1 MSRRW
6 LFVLMLVCALV
17 LVMPRAWAQWP
28 PETHPTDQNR
38 DIVMSW
44 DRSAVPGDVELWA
57 PRTVLGFS
65 HDLAFKYGQIHVVCG
80 SASDSEFGRCPT
92 ESDLSSSGG
101 TGTTEIALRLVELR
115 TGLRTEIR
123 AVGNLQRA
131 MSGYRCTLDYWDSV
145 PRVLNSA
152 FWYTCGI
159 GSGADQPLGTGIEMI
174 LPQREISRLVAG
186 HWKATMRLN
195 IKADPTAAPVATA
208 TFNFD
213 FTVTD
218 YDAISIY
225 FPGFDG
231 IAPLVNMDLRYDPI
245 RKVVGGYKE
254 VDMCLYDGVG
264 SQSEFLGVTVRDSGP
279 RPPPGRDY
287 AVWHGDGGSDDTQRL
302 DYQVGLKYGG
312 NLLAMK
318 HGEEQLLRGIDS
330 AQLRLVMLPGINQP
344 VYCVPTPLVLE
355 TPPTPIASKR
365 PGLYDGEL
373 TVELRVPTA
382 KP

>member
-1 MSRRW
+1 MNRRV
-6 LFVLMLVCALV
+6 LLVLMLVCALV
-17 LVMPRAWAQWP
+17 VLAPRAWAQWP
-28 PETHPTDQNR
+28 PETHPADQSR

-57 PRTVLGFS
+57 RRTVLGFS
-65 HDLAFKYGQIHVVCG
+65 HDRLLRYGQIHALCE
-80 SASDSEFGRCPT
+80 SNSDPALGRCRTDPLIG
-92 ESDLSSSGG
+92 EAEG
-101 TGTTEIALRLVELR
+101 TSEVVVRAVEQR
-115 TGLRTEIR
+115 TGLWAEIR
-123 AVGNLQRA
+123 SVGYLERVNSDRSCLGDFWQPMLRPLFA
-131 MSGYRCTLDYWDSV
+131 ARLD
-145 PRVLNSA
+145 L
-152 FWYTCGI
+152 CGT
-159 GSGADQPLGTGIEMI
+159 GESLGTGVRLTMPAEE
-174 LPQREISRLVAG
+174 LKRLVAG

-195 IKADPTAAPVATA
+195 IKADPAAAPVATA
-208 TFNFD
+208 IFNFD

-231 IAPLVNMDLRYDPI
+231 VAPLVNMDLRYDPI
-245 RKVVGGYKE
+245 RKVVAGRKE

-264 SQSEFLGVTVRDSGP
+264 SQSDFLGVTVRDSGP
-279 RPPPGRDY
+279 RPPPGRDF
-287 AVWHGDGGSDDTQRL
+287 AVWHQDGGSDDTQRL
-302 DYQVGLKYGG
+302 DYQVGLNYGG

-330 AQLRLVMLPGINQP
+330 AQLRMVLLPGISQP
-344 VYCVPTPLVLE
+344 VYCVPTPLTLE

-365 PGLYDGEL
+365 PGLYEGEL

>member
-1 MSRRW
+1 MNRRV
-6 LFVLMLVCALV
+6 LLVLMLVCALV
-17 LVMPRAWAQWP
+17 VLAPRAWAQWP
-28 PETHPTDQNR
+28 PETHPADQSR
-38 DIVMSW
+38 DIVMTW

-65 HDLAFKYGQIHVVCG
+65 HDLAMKYGQIHVVCG

-92 ESDLSSSGG
+92 EGVPSGADG
-101 TGTTEIALRLVELR
+101 ISEVLLALADQR
-115 TGLRTEIR
+115 TGLRIEIR
-123 AVGNLQRA
+123 ALGSLQRV
-131 MSGYRCTLDYWDSV
+131 MSDWGCGTDYWDTLQ
-145 PRVLNSA
+145 RVLHSA
-152 FWYTCGI
+152 SWYTCG
-159 GSGADQPLGTGIEMI
+159 ADQPIGTGVRLSVPAEE
-174 LPQREISRLVAG
+174 LARLVAG

-231 IAPLVNMDLRYDPI
+231 VAPLVNMDLRYDPI
-245 RKVVGGYKE
+245 RKVVAGRKD

-264 SQSEFLGVTVRDSGP
+264 SQSEFLGVTLRDSGP
-279 RPPPGRDY
+279 RPPPGRDF
-287 AVWHGDGGSDDTQRL
+287 AVWHQDGGSDDTQRL
-302 DYQVGLKYGG
+302 DYQVGLNYGG
-312 NLLAMK
+312 SLLAMK

-330 AQLRLVMLPGINQP
+330 AQLRMVLLPGISQP
-344 VYCVPTPLVLE
+344 VYCVPTPLTLE

>member
-6 LFVLMLVCALV
+6 MCVLMLVCALVLV

-28 PETHPTDQNR
+28 PETHPTDQSR

-44 DRSAVPGDVELWA
+44 DRSTVPGDVVLWK

-92 ESDLSSSGG
+92 ESELNSLG
-101 TGTTEIALRLVELR
+101 GTTEITLRLVELR

-123 AVGNLQRA
+123 AVGSLQRV
-131 MSGYRCTLDYWDSV
+131 MSGPRCSLDYWDD
-145 PRVLNSA
+145 RKRLLNSA
-152 FWYTCGI
+152 FWFTCGM
-159 GSGADQPLGTGIEMI
+159 GSGADQPLGTGVEII

-195 IKADPTAAPVATA
+195 IKADPAAAPVATA

-254 VDMCLYDGVG
+254 VGMCLYDGVG

-279 RPPPGRDY
+279 RPPPGRDF

-302 DYQVGLKYGG
+302 DYQVSLKYGG
-312 NLLAMK
+312 NRLAMK
-318 HGEEQLLRGIDS
+318 NGEEQLLRGIDS
-330 AQLRLVMLPGINQP
+330 AQLRLVMLPGISQP

>member
-6 LFVLMLVCALV
+6 MCVLMLVCALV

-28 PETHPTDQNR
+28 PETHPTDQSR

-65 HDLAFKYGQIHVVCG
+65 HDLAMKYGQIHVVCG
-80 SASDSEFGRCPT
+80 SASDSEFGKCPT
-92 ESDLSSSGG
+92 ESEPRMSV
-101 TGTTEIALRLVELR
+101 GTTEIALRLVDLR
-115 TGLRTEIR
+115 TGLRTEVR
-123 AVGNLQRA
+123 AVGSLLRV
-131 MSGYRCTLDYWDSV
+131 MSGPRCNIDYWDSQK
-145 PRVLNSA
+145 RILNEA
-152 FWYTCGI
+152 FWYECVSDEPI
-159 GSGADQPLGTGIEMI
+159 GTGAALTIPASE
-174 LPQREISRLVAG
+174 LAKLVAG
-186 HWKATMRLN
+186 RWQATMRLN
-195 IKADPTAAPVATA
+195 VKADPTAVPVATA

-279 RPPPGRDY
+279 RPPPGRDF
-287 AVWHGDGGSDDTQRL
+287 AVWHADGGSDDTQRL

>member
-6 LFVLMLVCALV
+6 MCALMLVCALV

-28 PETHPTDQNR
+28 PETHPTDQSR

-44 DRSAVPGDVELWA
+44 DRSTVPGDVELWA

-65 HDLAFKYGQIHVVCG
+65 HDLAMKYGQIHVVCG

-92 ESDLSSSGG
+92 EGVPSGADGISEVSLALSDQ
-101 TGTTEIALRLVELR
+101 R

-123 AVGNLQRA
+123 ALGSLQRI
-131 MSGYRCTLDYWDSV
+131 MSDWGCAVDYWDTLQ
-145 PRVLNSA
+145 RVLHSA
-152 FWYTCGI
+152 SWYTCG
-159 GSGADQPLGTGIEMI
+159 ADQPIGTGVR
-174 LPQREISRLVAG
+174 LSVPSRELSRLVAG

-195 IKADPTAAPVATA
+195 IKADPAASPVATA

-279 RPPPGRDY
+279 RPPPGRDF
-287 AVWHGDGGSDDTQRL
+287 AVWHSDGGSDDTQRL

>member
-6 LFVLMLVCALV
+6 MCALMLVCALV

-28 PETHPTDQNR
+28 PETHPTDQSR

-44 DRSAVPGDVELWA
+44 DRSTVPGDVELWA

-65 HDLAFKYGQIHVVCG
+65 HDLAMKYGQIHVVCG

-92 ESDLSSSGG
+92 EGVPSGADGISEVSLALSDQ
-101 TGTTEIALRLVELR
+101 R

-123 AVGNLQRA
+123 ALGSLQRI
-131 MSGYRCTLDYWDSV
+131 MSDWGCAVDYWDTLQ
-145 PRVLNSA
+145 RVLHSA
-152 FWYTCGI
+152 SWYTCG
-159 GSGADQPLGTGIEMI
+159 ADQPIGTGVR
-174 LPQREISRLVAG
+174 LSVPSRELSRLVAG

-195 IKADPTAAPVATA
+195 IKADPAASPVATA

-279 RPPPGRDY
+279 RPPPGRDF
-287 AVWHGDGGSDDTQRL
+287 AVWHADGGSDDTQRL

>member
-65 HDLAFKYGQIHVVCG
+65 HDLAFKYGQAHVVCE

-92 ESDLSSSGG
+92 EGDSSIVSGPS
-101 TGTTEIALRLVELR
+101 EIVLRLVESR
-115 TGLRTEIR
+115 TGLRTELR
-123 AVGNLQRA
+123 AVGSLQRV
-131 MSGYRCTLDYWDSV
+131 MSGPRCNLDYWDD
-145 PRVLNSA
+145 RKRILNEA
-152 FWYTCGI
+152 FWYECV
-159 GSGADQPLGTGIEMI
+159 SDQPIGTGAALIVPASE
-174 LPQREISRLVAG
+174 LARLVAG

-195 IKADPTAAPVATA
+195 IKADPAAAPVATA
-208 TFNFD
+208 VFNFD

-245 RKVVGGYKE
+245 RKMVGGYKE

-264 SQSEFLGVTVRDSGP
+264 SQSEFLGITVRDSGP

-330 AQLRLVMLPGINQP
+330 AQLRLVMLPGISQP

>member
-1 MSRRW
+1 MNRRV
-6 LFVLMLVCALV
+6 LLVLMLVCALV
-17 LVMPRAWAQWP
+17 VLAPRARAQWP
-28 PETHPTDQNR
+28 PETHPADQNR
-38 DIVMSW
+38 DIVMTW

-65 HDLAFKYGQIHVVCG
+65 HDLTMKYGQIHVVCG
-80 SASDSEFGRCPT
+80 SASDSEFGKCPT
-92 ESDLSSSGG
+92 EGIPAIS

-115 TGLRTEIR
+115 TGLHAEIH
-123 AVGNLQRA
+123 VLGSLQRI
-131 MSGYRCTLDYWDSV
+131 MSDWGCSPDYWDSSQ
-145 PRVLNSA
+145 RMLHEA
-152 FWYTCGI
+152 FWVTCGP
-159 GSGADQPLGTGIEMI
+159 DQPIGTGAKLVVPSFE
-174 LPQREISRLVAG
+174 LARLVAG
-186 HWKATMRLN
+186 HWQATMRLKV
-195 IKADPTAAPVATA
+195 KADPAVAPVATA

-231 IAPLVNMDLRYDPI
+231 VAPLVNMDLRYDPI
-245 RKVVGGYKE
+245 RKVVAGRKE

-279 RPPPGRDY
+279 RPPPGRDF
-287 AVWHGDGGSDDTQRL
+287 AVWHQDGGSDDTQRL
-302 DYQVGLKYGG
+302 DYQVGLNYGG

-330 AQLRLVMLPGINQP
+330 AQLRMVLLPGIGQP
-344 VYCVPTPLVLE
+344 VYCVPTPLTLE

>member
-1 MSRRW
+1 MNRRV
-6 LFVLMLVCALV
+6 LLVLMLVCALV
-17 LVMPRAWAQWP
+17 VLAPRAWAQWP
-28 PETHPTDQNR
+28 PETHPADQSR
-38 DIVMSW
+38 DIVMTW

-65 HDLAFKYGQIHVVCG
+65 HDLAMKYGQIHVVCG

-92 ESDLSSSGG
+92 EGDPSLISRTS
-101 TGTTEIALRLVELR
+101 EVVLRLAEQR
-115 TGLRTEIR
+115 TGLIAEAR
-123 AVGNLQRA
+123 AIGSLQRI
-131 MSGYRCTLDYWDSV
+131 MSGRICGNDFWDKTQRPLYSAYWSICSV
-145 PRVLNSA
+145 
-152 FWYTCGI
+152 GI
-159 GSGADQPLGTGIEMI
+159 SDEPLGTGVELI
-174 LPQREISRLVAG
+174 LPQHEMSRLVAG

-195 IKADPTAAPVATA
+195 IKADPAAAPVATA

-231 IAPLVNMDLRYDPI
+231 VAPLVNMDLRYDPI
-245 RKVVGGYKE
+245 RKVVAGRKD

-279 RPPPGRDY
+279 RPPPGRDF
-287 AVWHGDGGSDDTQRL
+287 AVWHQDGGSDDTQRL
-302 DYQVGLKYGG
+302 DYQVGLNYGG

-330 AQLRLVMLPGINQP
+330 AQLRMVLLPGISQP
-344 VYCVPTPLVLE
+344 VYCVPTPLTLE

-365 PGLYDGEL
+365 PGLYEGEL

>member
-6 LFVLMLVCALV
+6 MCVLMLVCALV

-28 PETHPTDQNR
+28 PETHPTDQSR

-44 DRSAVPGDVELWA
+44 DRSAVPGDVVLWK

-92 ESDLSSSGG
+92 ESELNSLG
-101 TGTTEIALRLVELR
+101 GTTEITLRLVELR

-123 AVGNLQRA
+123 AVGSLQRV
-131 MSGYRCTLDYWDSV
+131 MSGPRCSLDYWDD
-145 PRVLNSA
+145 RKRLLNSA
-152 FWYTCGI
+152 FWFTCGM
-159 GSGADQPLGTGIEMI
+159 GSGADQPLGTGVEII

-195 IKADPTAAPVATA
+195 IKAGPAAAPVATA

-245 RKVVGGYKE
+245 RKMVGGYKE

-279 RPPPGRDY
+279 RPPPGRDF

-302 DYQVGLKYGG
+302 DYQVSLKYGG
-312 NLLAMK
+312 NRLAMK
-318 HGEEQLLRGIDS
+318 NGEEQLLRGIDS
-330 AQLRLVMLPGINQP
+330 AQLRLVMLPGISQP

>member
-1 MSRRW
+1 MNRRV
-6 LFVLMLVCALV
+6 LLVLMLVCALV
-17 LVMPRAWAQWP
+17 VLAPRAWAQWP
-28 PETHPTDQNR
+28 PETHPRDQSR
-38 DIVMSW
+38 DIVMTW

-65 HDLAFKYGQIHVVCG
+65 HDLAMKYGQIHVVCG
-80 SASDSEFGRCPT
+80 SASDPEFGRCPT
-92 ESDLSSSGG
+92 EGTPAIS

-115 TGLRTEIR
+115 TGLHAEIR
-123 AVGNLQRA
+123 ALGSLQRA
-131 MSGYRCTLDYWDSV
+131 MSGYRCGSDYWDGEQ
-145 PRVLNSA
+145 RKLNA
-152 FWYTCGI
+152 TYWYRC
-159 GSGADQPLGTGIEMI
+159 GADEPIGTGAAMTVPASE
-174 LPQREISRLVAG
+174 LARLVAG
-186 HWKATMRLN
+186 HWRATMRLN
-195 IKADPTAAPVATA
+195 IKAEPAAAPVATA

-231 IAPLVNMDLRYDPI
+231 VAPLVNMDLRYDPI
-245 RKVVGGYKE
+245 RKVVAGRKD

-279 RPPPGRDY
+279 RPPPGRDF
-287 AVWHGDGGSDDTQRL
+287 AVWHQDGGSDDTQRL
-302 DYQVGLKYGG
+302 DYQVGLNYGG

-330 AQLRLVMLPGINQP
+330 AQLRMVLLPGISQP
-344 VYCVPTPLVLE
+344 VYCVPTPLTLE

>member
-6 LFVLMLVCALV
+6 MCVLMLVCALV

-28 PETHPTDQNR
+28 PETHPTDQSR

-92 ESDLSSSGG
+92 EGALPLI
-101 TGTTEIALRLVELR
+101 TGTSEVVLLFVEQR
-115 TGLRTEIR
+115 TGMVAEARAIGSLRRI
-123 AVGNLQRA
+123 
-131 MSGYRCTLDYWDSV
+131 MSGRICARDFWEET
-145 PRVLNSA
+145 PRPLYSA
-152 FWYTCGI
+152 FWFRCGV
-159 GSGADQPLGTGIEMI
+159 GSGADEPIGTGFELR
-174 LPQREISRLVAG
+174 LPEREISRLVAG

-195 IKADPTAAPVATA
+195 IKADPAAAPVATA

-245 RKVVGGYKE
+245 RKMVGGYKE

-279 RPPPGRDY
+279 RPPPGRDF

>member
-28 PETHPTDQNR
+28 PETHPTDQSR

-92 ESDLSSSGG
+92 DGVPSIVSGPS
-101 TGTTEIALRLVELR
+101 EIVLRLVESR
-115 TGLRTEIR
+115 TGLRTELR
-123 AVGNLQRA
+123 VLGSLQRVLNDWTC
-131 MSGYRCTLDYWDSV
+131 SPDYWDSSQ
-145 PRVLNSA
+145 RALHEA
-152 FWYTCGI
+152 FYYTCGI
-159 GSGADQPLGTGIEMI
+159 DQPIGTGSKLVFPSSE
-174 LPQREISRLVAG
+174 LTRLVAG

-195 IKADPTAAPVATA
+195 IKADPSLAPVATA

-245 RKVVGGYKE
+245 RKMVGGYKE

-330 AQLRLVMLPGINQP
+330 AQLRLVMLPGISQP

-365 PGLYDGEL
+365 PGLYNGEL

>member
-1 MSRRW
+1 MC
-6 LFVLMLVCALV
+6 VLMLVCALV

-28 PETHPTDQNR
+28 PETHPTDQSR

-92 ESDLSSSGG
+92 ESELSVSG
-101 TGTTEIALRLVELR
+101 GTTEIALRLVELR

-123 AVGNLQRA
+123 AVGSVQRV
-131 MSGYRCTLDYWDSV
+131 MSGVRCNIDYWDSQK
-145 PRVLNSA
+145 RILNEA
-152 FWYTCGI
+152 FWYQCA
-159 GSGADQPLGTGIEMI
+159 SDEPVGTGAALT
-174 LPQREISRLVAG
+174 LPTSELARLVAG

-195 IKADPTAAPVATA
+195 IKADPAAAPVATA

-302 DYQVGLKYGG
+302 DYQVSLKYGG
-312 NLLAMK
+312 NRLAMK
-318 HGEEQLLRGIDS
+318 NGEEQPLRGIDS

>member
-1 MSRRW
+1 MNRRV
-6 LFVLMLVCALV
+6 LLVLMLVCALV
-17 LVMPRAWAQWP
+17 VLAPRAWAQWP
-28 PETHPTDQNR
+28 PETHPADQHR
-38 DIVMSW
+38 DIVMTW

-65 HDLAFKYGQIHVVCG
+65 HDLAMKYGQIHVVCG
-80 SASDSEFGRCPT
+80 SASDPELGRCPT
-92 ESDLSSSGG
+92 EGDLTSSGG

-123 AVGNLQRA
+123 AVGNLQRV
-131 MSGYRCTLDYWDSV
+131 MSGYRCNLDYWDSV
-145 PRVLNSA
+145 PRVLNAA

-159 GSGADQPLGTGIEMI
+159 GSGADQPLGTGVEMI

-195 IKADPTAAPVATA
+195 IKADPAAAPVATA

-231 IAPLVNMDLRYDPI
+231 VAPLVNMDLRYDPI
-245 RKVVGGYKE
+245 RKVVAGRKD

-279 RPPPGRDY
+279 RPPPGPDF
-287 AVWHGDGGSDDTQRL
+287 AVWHQDGGSDDTQRL
-302 DYQVGLKYGG
+302 DYQVGLNYGG
-312 NLLAMK
+312 NVLAMK

-330 AQLRLVMLPGINQP
+330 AQLRMVLLPGISQP
-344 VYCVPTPLVLE
+344 VYCVPTPLTLE

>member
-1 MSRRW
+1 MNRRV
-6 LFVLMLVCALV
+6 LLVLMLVCALV
-17 LVMPRAWAQWP
+17 VLAPRAWAQWP
-28 PETHPTDQNR
+28 PETHPTDQHR
-38 DIVMSW
+38 DIVMTW
-44 DRSAVPGDVELWA
+44 ERSAVPGDVELWA

-65 HDLAFKYGQIHVVCG
+65 HDLAMKYGQIHVVCE

-92 ESDLSSSGG
+92 DGVPSIVSGPS
-101 TGTTEIALRLVELR
+101 EIVLRLVESR
-115 TGLRTEIR
+115 TGLHAELR
-123 AVGNLQRA
+123 VLGSLQRVLNDWTC
-131 MSGYRCTLDYWDSV
+131 SPDYWDSSQ
-145 PRVLNSA
+145 RALHEA
-152 FWYTCGI
+152 FYYTCGI
-159 GSGADQPLGTGIEMI
+159 DQPIGTGSRLA
-174 LPQREISRLVAG
+174 LPSSELTRLVAG

-195 IKADPTAAPVATA
+195 IKADPAAAPVATA

-231 IAPLVNMDLRYDPI
+231 VAPLVNMDLRYDPI
-245 RKVVGGYKE
+245 RKVVAGRKE

-279 RPPPGRDY
+279 RPPPGRDF
-287 AVWHGDGGSDDTQRL
+287 AVWHQDGGSDDTQRL
-302 DYQVGLKYGG
+302 DYQVGLNYGG

-330 AQLRLVMLPGINQP
+330 AQLRMVLLPGISQP
-344 VYCVPTPLVLE
+344 VYCVPTPLTLE

>member
-1 MSRRW
+1 MNRRV
-6 LFVLMLVCALV
+6 LLVLMLVCALV
-17 LVMPRAWAQWP
+17 VLAPRAWAQWP
-28 PETHPTDQNR
+28 PETHPADQHR
-38 DIVMSW
+38 DIVMTW

-65 HDLAFKYGQIHVVCG
+65 HDLAMKYGQIHVVCG

-92 ESDLSSSGG
+92 EGDPSLISRTS
-101 TGTTEIALRLVELR
+101 EVVLRLAEQR
-115 TGLRTEIR
+115 TGLIAEAR
-123 AVGNLQRA
+123 AIGSLQRI
-131 MSGYRCTLDYWDSV
+131 MSGRICGNDFWDKTQRPLYSAYWFRCSV
-145 PRVLNSA
+145 
-152 FWYTCGI
+152 GI
-159 GSGADQPLGTGIEMI
+159 PDEPIGTGVELI
-174 LPQREISRLVAG
+174 LPQHEISRLVAG

-195 IKADPTAAPVATA
+195 IKADPAAAPVATA

-218 YDAISIY
+218 YDAITIY

-231 IAPLVNMDLRYDPI
+231 VAPLVNMDLRYDPI
-245 RKVVGGYKE
+245 RKVVAGRKD

-279 RPPPGRDY
+279 RPPPGRDF
-287 AVWHGDGGSDDTQRL
+287 AVWHQDGGSDDTQRL
-302 DYQVGLKYGG
+302 DYQVGLNYGG

-330 AQLRLVMLPGINQP
+330 AQLRMVLLPGISQP
-344 VYCVPTPLVLE
+344 VYCVPTPLTLE

-365 PGLYDGEL
+365 AGLYDGEL